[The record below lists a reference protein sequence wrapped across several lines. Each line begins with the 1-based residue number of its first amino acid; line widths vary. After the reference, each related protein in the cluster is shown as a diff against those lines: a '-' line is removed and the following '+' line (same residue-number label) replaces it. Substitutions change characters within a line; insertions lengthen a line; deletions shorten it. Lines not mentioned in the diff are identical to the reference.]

1 MLEPYLRPLIFLPSI
16 LILLPLMVCSFS
28 ESRERNPCDLH
39 EANHDA
45 GNSLSGLPDLHTS
58 LGAGPM
64 FSLVPMISC
73 SFIKIFMPGQRV
85 IRSRQRVIKGHDG
98 AHDGLTRGSRQAL
111 TTALTT
117 ERSWSEKGGP
127 DFLVDFF
134 FGDRSGLLCRGL
146 YLDTR
151 CCHG

>member
-16 LILLPLMVCSFS
+16 RILLPLMVCCFS

-85 IRSRQRVIKGHDG
+85 IRSRQRVTKGHDG
-98 AHDGLTRGSRQAL
+98 AHDGLTTASRGVHEGPHDGGIMTR
-111 TTALTT
+111 
-117 ERSWSEKGGP
+117 ERRSGFFGG
-127 DFLVDFF
+127 FF
-134 FGDRSGLLCRGL
+134 FGDRICPLVPRPLSR
-146 YLDTR
+146 
-151 CCHG
+151 H

>member
-16 LILLPLMVCSFS
+16 GILLPLMVCFFS
-28 ESRERNPCDLH
+28 ESRLRRPCARHD
-39 EANHDA
+39 ASHDA

-58 LGAGPM
+58 RGAGPM
-64 FSLVPMISC
+64 FSCVPMISC

-85 IRSRQRVIKGHDG
+85 FRSRQRVTKAHDP

-117 ERSWSEKGGP
+117 RRGWSEVLRSRKIP
-127 DFLVDFF
+127 EF
-134 FGDRSGLLCRGL
+134 FGSDL
-146 YLDTR
+146 
-151 CCHG
+151 

>member
-28 ESRERNPCDLH
+28 ESRDRNPCDLH

-85 IRSRQRVIKGHDG
+85 IRSRQRVNKVHDG

-111 TTALTT
+111 TTAFTT
-117 ERSWSEKGGP
+117 RRGWSEVLRSRKIP
-127 DFLVDFF
+127 EF
-134 FGDRSGLLCRGL
+134 FGSDL
-146 YLDTR
+146 
-151 CCHG
+151 